1 MTWSHT
7 HKETELT
14 SPVYLHT
21 RTHARTS
28 LDVGRPKAFK
38 RLTYD
43 SGVKICRIQFSSDCH
58 TNKKNKNLF
67 FFSFLSFWNVTK
79 PIKGSNVSYLKD
91 TRANRCVWAP
101 SVCDHS
107 KYLCLSSSS
116 VRSTT
121 SGGGAQSGW
130 AETAVQWGMAVCF
143 HADRDW
149 MTPPRGNL
157 DTALEGRWSSVNRT
171 RGQMINEH
179 LIKRIV
185 FPHTQIFFFR

>member
-14 SPVYLHT
+14 SPVYLHA
-21 RTHARTS
+21 RTHALLLTWAVLKLSKDWRMTAEWKS
-28 LDVGRPKAFK
+28 VG
-38 RLTYD
+38 
-43 SGVKICRIQFSSDCH
+43 FSSVQIV
-58 TNKKNKNLF
+58 TPIKKIKIF